1 MGALKHIFLRGL
13 DRCERNC
20 ERLGHMHKKDDR
32 INVRITET
40 VKRKLVMDA
49 TLRDVKI
56 SHVVRAILAGHYA
69 NRRTP

>member
-1 MGALKHIFLRGL
+1 
-13 DRCERNC
+13 
-20 ERLGHMHKKDDR
+20 MHKKDDR

-40 VKRKLVMDA
+40 IKRKLVMDE

-56 SHVVRAILAGHYA
+56 SHVVRAILAGHDA

>member
-1 MGALKHIFLRGL
+1 
-13 DRCERNC
+13 
-20 ERLGHMHKKDDR
+20 MHKKDDR
-32 INVRITET
+32 INVRFTET
-40 VKRKLVMDA
+40 IKRKLVMDA